1 MPKQKNEEKG
11 ITMITLA
18 VTIIVLIILA
28 GVSLNATVGENGIIT
43 QAQKARENI
52 EIAKVKE
59 EEQLNN
65 LYEELINGGEGIFDD
80 SMADAIEKLKN
91 FRKII
96 ATAITNEGVQTAETA
111 TAEIMA
117 ENIGK
122 IIEEKTKNATA
133 TAEDIT
139 EGKTAWVKGELI
151 VGTRKEGST
160 ENSDILK
167 LKEGD
172 YVKYNSGTNGEILCR
187 VLYPASSGYGVQI
200 ISDKNVKSVTL
211 GGTTKKK
218 KKNSYNNAIE
228 TLNNEAEVYIN
239 TNYATDAR
247 CVGSIPTVENGVFA
261 DKNSEMEGPFTMQF
275 EYNGSR
281 SIDCKQ
287 ADTNYTIDQAQMI
300 DLGIWDTKE
309 KYWLA
314 SRIILELPGSC
325 HFRINGVNTDT
336 GWSGAL
342 CTVDSQFR
350 CRRRKIRIWFS
361 SMYSSKE

>member
-1 MPKQKNEEKG
+1 MFMQKNKENG

-28 GVSLNATVGENGIIT
+28 GVSINMLVGDNGIIT
-43 QAQKARENI
+43 QAQQARENI
-52 EIAKVKE
+52 ELAQV
-59 EEQLNN
+59 EEQTSLNQ
-65 LYEELINGGEGIFDD
+65 LYEEMEQEGIYTEDEESIQKD
-80 SMADAIEKLKN
+80 EMIKSLQEQLEEQSK
-91 FRKII
+91 
-96 ATAITNEGVQTAETA
+96 E
-111 TAEIMA
+111 
-117 ENIGK
+117 
-122 IIEEKTKNATA
+122 IEELKKQLQ
-133 TAEDIT
+133 IY
-139 EGKTAWVKGELI
+139 
-151 VGTRKEGST
+151 
-160 ENSDILK
+160 K

-172 YVKYNSGTNGEILCR
+172 YIQYDTGVEGVGEITCR
-187 VLYPASSGYGVQI
+187 VLYTASSKYGLQI
-200 ISDKNVKSVTL
+200 IADEGVETVSL
-211 GGTTKKK
+211 GVENNFEASKT
-218 KKNSYNNAIE
+218 SYNNAIE
-228 TLNNEAEVYIN
+228 TLNHEAEKYIN
-239 TNYATDAR
+239 ATYATDAR
-247 CVGSIPTVENGVFA
+247 CVGSVPMVENGVFIN
-261 DKNSEMEGPFTMQF
+261 KNLETAGPVTMQF

-350 CRRRKIRIWFS
+350 CRRSKIRIWFS